1 LASLDRIRELVRS
14 GRSTD
19 ALATLSAYDARFG
32 GRGLLGQESTVLRI
46 QALAANG
53 DPQAA
58 ARLARKF
65 LAENPTSSHA
75 DAVRVLL
82 EQSSAASP

>member
-19 ALATLSAYDARFG
+19 ALAALSAYDARFG
-32 GRGLLGQESTVLRI
+32 GRGLVQESTLLRI